1 MPSNRYFFRILLF
14 AVTFLACTS
23 GLSAQIS
30 PDSGKEG
37 AHQYSLPETDSLR
50 VKALDAVLRHYN
62 NWETVEMTG
71 KLRASG
77 LPLNPTVKLYMARG
91 SEISISVR
99 APFVGE
105 AGRIEIC
112 GDTLTAINRMKRVYC
127 KESLSGILS
136 GYPGFV
142 SDLQSLLLGRIVV
155 LGSGELSFVN
165 AALMDVSVSEAST
178 FGGNPGWRFEQ
189 QGLGELVSGLSLAY
203 VATSAGRL
211 SDLELNMAVPQKD
224 DDGENASR
232 DISVGLRYS
241 YPDSGLDISI
251 VKGKGNLMNEVAM
264 LDFNSIKWKAD
275 RPAPVKLGD
284 RFRQVSI
291 KDFFRSF

>member
-1 MPSNRYFFRILLF
+1 MAII
-14 AVTFLACTS
+14 ACTA

-30 PDSGKEG
+30 PGSGKGG
-37 AHQYSLPETDSLR
+37 AGRYSLPETDSLR
-50 VKALDAVLRHYN
+50 LKALDAVLRHYN
-62 NWETVEMTG
+62 DWETVEMTG

-77 LPLNPTVKLYMARG
+77 LPLNPTVKLYMAKG
-91 SEISISVR
+91 SEISVSVR

-105 AGRIEIC
+105 AGRIEIS
-112 GDTLTAINRMKRVYC
+112 GDTLTAVNRMKRVYC

-136 GYPGFV
+136 GYPGFI

-165 AALMDVSVSEAST
+165 AALMDVSASEAAT
-178 FGGNPGWRFEQ
+178 FGEKTGWRFEQ
-189 QGLGELVSGLSLAY
+189 QGLGEIVSGLSLAY

-211 SDLELNMAVPQKD
+211 SDLELNMAPPQRD
-224 DDGENASR
+224 DDGGNATR
-232 DISVGLRYS
+232 DISFGLRYG
-241 YPDSGLDISI
+241 YPDSGFDISI
-251 VKGKGNLMNEVAM
+251 VKGRGAQVSEVVM

-275 RPAPVKLGD
+275 RPAPLKLGD
-284 RFRQVSI
+284 RFRQVGI